1 MFSYASIIGTYLN
14 ELPLCVDSDS
24 SLTRFT
30 KTAIIFSMDPHPRIL
45 MFTQF
50 YYSSDLHRGIAQ
62 YALEAGWSLN
72 ASMYRSDD
80 FPDRRWDGV
89 VGCFQEEDPFIESY
103 IKPKKIPAVSLTT
116 TNQLPCVLPDNQA
129 IGTMGAE
136 HLLELGYKNFAF
148 YFWQSKIHELL
159 RADAL
164 EKKLNPTIHN
174 YYRVNA
180 TKTPRLRTQKTR
192 TRMRVLQ
199 RFLEKAPK
207 PIAVMAPL
215 DDLAVEVIELCLEM
229 GLNVPKDVGVLGV
242 NNDRLICD
250 FSAVPLSSVDDNE
263 YKIGYDGARILG
275 RMIQNAS
282 SPKKLTLI
290 QPKGV
295 EIRKSTDL
303 LDITDVP
310 DRRVAIA
317 VRFIAENFTRSI
329 KSDDVAAATGISKR
343 PLQDRF
349 NRNIGRSIHEQI
361 IHKRIEYAKKLLS
374 TTDYKT
380 AHVAMESGFGSRER
394 FSKSFKQMTGMSP
407 VEFRDSQT

>member
-1 MFSYASIIGTYLN
+1 MNT
-14 ELPLCVDSDS
+14 P
-24 SLTRFT
+24 
-30 KTAIIFSMDPHPRIL
+30 PRIL
-45 MFTQF
+45 MYMQY
-50 YYSSDLHRGIAQ
+50 YYSTDLHRGIAQ

-72 ASMYRSDD
+72 ASMYRSDA
-80 FPDRRWDGV
+80 FPNRKWDGI
-89 VGCFQEEDPFIESY
+89 VGCFQEQDPFFESF
-103 IKPKKIPAVSLTT
+103 IQPNKTPSVSLTT
-116 TNQLPCVLPDNQA
+116 SDQLPCVLPDNGA
-129 IGTMGAE
+129 IGVMGAE

-148 YFWQSKIHELL
+148 YFWQSKTHETI

-164 EKKLNPTIHN
+164 ETKLNPDVHN
-174 YYRVNA
+174 FYRINA
-180 TKTPRLRTQKTR
+180 TERPRVRNQKNR
-192 TRMRVLQ
+192 ARIRALQ
-199 RFLEKAPK
+199 RFLENAPK

-215 DDLAVEVIELCLEM
+215 DDLAVEVIELCVEM

-250 FSAVPLSSVDDNE
+250 FSSIPLSSVDDNE
-263 YKIGYDGARILG
+263 YKIGYSGARLLDRI
-275 RMIQNAS
+275 MQNGTP
-282 SPKKLTLI
+282 PKKPTLI

-303 LDITDVP
+303 LDVTEVP

-317 VRFIAENFTRSI
+317 IRFIAENYTKPI

-349 NRNIGRSIHEQI
+349 NRHIGRSIHEQI
-361 IHKRIEYAKKLLS
+361 IFKRIEHAKKLLR

-407 VEFRDSQT
+407 VEFRNSEF